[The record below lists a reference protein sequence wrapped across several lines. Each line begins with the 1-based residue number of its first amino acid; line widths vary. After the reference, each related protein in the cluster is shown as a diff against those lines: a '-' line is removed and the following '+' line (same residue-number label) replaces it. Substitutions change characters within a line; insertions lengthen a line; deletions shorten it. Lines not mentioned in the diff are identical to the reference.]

1 MRTSIVRTHPFAIY
15 AKGTLQTI
23 SMHTE
28 FSQLQKRYTN
38 FVARI
43 NSVENHKETSRK
55 LKHEIHHRK
64 LREHSELVG

>member
-1 MRTSIVRTHPFAIY
+1 
-15 AKGTLQTI
+15 
-23 SMHTE
+23 MHTE